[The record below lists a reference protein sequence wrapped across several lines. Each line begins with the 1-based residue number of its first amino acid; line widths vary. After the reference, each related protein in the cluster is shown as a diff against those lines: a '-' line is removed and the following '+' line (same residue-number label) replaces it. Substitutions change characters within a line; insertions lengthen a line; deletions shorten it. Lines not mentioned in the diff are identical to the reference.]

1 MKFKLNWG
9 FGITVAIVLFMT
21 FILTFVFRAARVSN
35 DLYAEDYYQQEL
47 DFQSEIDAIS
57 AANMY
62 KDDLYFSQNDKEIV
76 VHFKSEMPWN
86 QLNAK
91 LYFYRPDDA
100 KMDRNITFLP
110 QNGIQL
116 IAKEYFKNGNY
127 EVKLKW
133 KQGKTSFL
141 VKQNLYVEIE

>member
-9 FGITVAIVLFMT
+9 FGITVAIVLFMI
-21 FILTFVFRAARVSN
+21 FILSFVFRAARVST

-47 DFQSEIDAIS
+47 DFQSEIDAID
-57 AANMY
+57 AAKDY
-62 KDDLYFSQNDKEIV
+62 KNELYFSQNNKEIV
-76 VHFKSEMPWN
+76 VHFKTEMKWE

-100 KMDRNITFLP
+100 KLDRNIAFMP
-110 QNGIQL
+110 QNGVQL
-116 IAKEYFKNGNY
+116 ISKEYFKKGNY

-133 KQGKTSFL
+133 KEGEIGFL